1 MTSHLQLFS
10 ELKTTRLMGVWR
22 TAETLWRAAGVK
34 WMLVSNLHTAL
45 TGVAVTDVAAEAHSI
60 LTAIY

>member
-10 ELKTTRLMGVWR
+10 ELLKTTRLMGVWR
-22 TAETLWRAAGVK
+22 TAENLWRTAGVE

-45 TGVAVTDVAAEAHSI
+45 TGVANSI